1 MGSRIQRLKES
12 SITGDLGYVDVGN
25 AGKYEKIITNKK
37 QSVSSWKPRW
47 NRVKGDPIHLRGH
60 P

>member
-37 QSVSSWKPRW
+37 NLLVHGNPDGI
-47 NRVKGDPIHLRGH
+47 V
-60 P
+60 